1 MPKRLTVTRLQSCPT
16 TGSYGRGWR
25 RASGLWTLFA
35 IPILLATGIR
45 ADENTESGAVQL
57 TVSQRTLG
65 AAPHA
70 GEDIPEPLR
79 LPLPSLLGPP
89 PAWATRAAAE
99 RVSMAAGDQSE
110 PQSEQPEVQH
120 RPAKSPGK
128 AFVLSLVVPGA
139 GQYYAGNRK
148 RAAVFF
154 GLEVLGWALWSS
166 WNNKGDDIEEEFR
179 STARAEWDPQSYIG
193 WRISSRSRFSSL
205 THALP
210 CSVHVVNEGTDG
222 LGDCPESEAQQ
233 YYELIGK
240 YDQFVSGWSDL
251 TDDNGSPVQPS
262 AVDSVESFH
271 SDIRFTYEDR
281 RDDSNRY
288 LERASTMA
296 GLILVNHVLSAIDA
310 SRVARQTAAGK
321 DAAAI
326 DSRTRFAF
334 MTQRGLR
341 GGAPMLLAYKPIY

>member
-1 MPKRLTVTRLQSCPT
+1 MSKRLTVTRGRYPT
-16 TGSYGRGWR
+16 TGSCGRGGR
-25 RASGLWTLFA
+25 RASRPWALFA
-35 IPILLATGIR
+35 IPILLATGVQ
-45 ADENTESGAVQL
+45 AGGDTESGAAQL
-57 TVSQRTLG
+57 SVSQRTF
-65 AAPHA
+65 AAGP
-70 GEDIPEPLR
+70 GTGGDVPEPLR

-89 PAWATRAAAE
+89 PTWATGAAAAG
-99 RVSMAAGDQSE
+99 VSMAAGDQSE
-110 PQSEQPEVQH
+110 SQSEMPEAQTA
-120 RPAKSPGK
+120 PAKSPGK
-128 AFVLSLVVPGA
+128 ALFLSALVPGA
-139 GQYYAGNRK
+139 GEYYAGSRK

-166 WNNKGDDIEEEFR
+166 WNSKGDDIEEEFR

-210 CSVHVVNEGTDG
+210 CSVNVVNDGTDG
-222 LGDCPESEAQQ
+222 LGDCPESELQQ

-271 SDIRFTYEDR
+271 SAIRFEYEDR
-281 RDDSNRY
+281 RDDSNKY